1 MFRETLFLAFRNV
14 KRRKTRS
21 LLTILGIAV
30 GIASVILFV
39 SIGEGMKNAVV
50 GSFGE
55 VGNDLVVT
63 PKFDPGRGEPLEL
76 TYDDLKEI
84 EKIDGVEMALPRLS
98 EFCTLEYGK
107 YSQPTHIV
115 GVDSYREK
123 KVGVDVRDGRF
134 LRESDKHRVVLGSKI
149 QNITTYK
156 RKDEK
161 KSYRER
167 KDNSTGGGNP
177 FGSREDTIQID
188 VRRALTLR
196 FETGGASTAKR
207 FDVVGIMEEG
217 GMPGGIFS
225 QLDSAVVMPI
235 ETLREMTGAENEEV
249 SQIVVRLE
257 DPALAEEVSEEIQER
272 AEVNVMSL
280 KGILQ
285 SIASFFKVVE
295 VLFFSIG
302 SIALLV
308 AGFGI
313 MNTMLMAVLERTR
326 EIGVLK
332 SIGATRAYIVR
343 IFLMESALIGFFGGL
358 LGALVGTLGSKSID
372 VVARF
377 ALRRFLH
384 MPAENLAAMPSLT
397 VVTPGLILFT
407 ITFAIFISMLF
418 GLYPAVRASKLS
430 PVEALR
436 YF

>member
-1 MFRETLFLAFRNV
+1 M
-14 KRRKTRS
+14 
-21 LLTILGIAV
+21 
-30 GIASVILFV
+30 
-39 SIGEGMKNAVV
+39 
-50 GSFGE
+50 
-55 VGNDLVVT
+55 
-63 PKFDPGRGEPLEL
+63 
-76 TYDDLKEI
+76 
-84 EKIDGVEMALPRLS
+84 
-98 EFCTLEYGK
+98 
-107 YSQPTHIV
+107 
-115 GVDSYREK
+115 
-123 KVGVDVRDGRF
+123 
-134 LRESDKHRVVLGSKI
+134 GSKI